1 MQFQRRDTTSSSMG
15 KPLRVV
21 LHFNNIQINLTRE
34 PESYDELI
42 AKIIM
47 DIPKLGREHIT
58 VRTQGGDLVT
68 STEELQLTI
77 KAARS
82 LGQGIVNLILMSG
95 EPDDFP
101 EEHSVSEILLLESGR
116 QSESKDAQA

>member
-1 MQFQRRDTTSSSMG
+1 
-15 KPLRVV
+15 
-21 LHFNNIQINLTRE
+21 
-34 PESYDELI
+34 
-42 AKIIM
+42 M

-58 VRTQGGDLVT
+58 IRTQGGDLVT

-82 LGQGIVNLILMSG
+82 LGQGIVNLILASG

-101 EEHSVSEILLLESGR
+101 EEHSVSEVLLLESSR
-116 QSESKDAQA
+116 QSESKDAPADNRREHYESQKNSNPEYDEPQGSQFGKDIEMKGATDPEPA